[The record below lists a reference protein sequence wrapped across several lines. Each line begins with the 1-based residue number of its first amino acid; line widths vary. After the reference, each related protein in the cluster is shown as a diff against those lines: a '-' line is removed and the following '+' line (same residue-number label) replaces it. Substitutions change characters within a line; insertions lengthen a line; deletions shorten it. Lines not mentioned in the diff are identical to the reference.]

1 MVSLADAVQFKL
13 KVYSESAGVLDWQ
26 IDAASAQEASHKAD
40 ERGYVVL
47 SVAESGWPGVL
58 PSGFTLKRRERFA
71 LLLFSQQLLALLDA
85 GLVLVEAVEALAA
98 NEPDEHARAVMR
110 KLLDQLYSGR
120 TFSDALA
127 LQPEHFP
134 PFYIAALRAS
144 ERSGGMAESLRRHI
158 AYQGQIEGV
167 RKKVVSAMIYPA
179 VLLAVGALVTLFL
192 LGYVVPRFSHIYEER
207 ATDLPLLSLVL
218 MRWGRLVGAHGGKLL
233 LASALALPA
242 AAWLATRPGA
252 RAWLGAKL
260 WTLPWL
266 GERMRV
272 YQLSRLYRTLGMLL
286 GGGTPILGALGL
298 VPGLLS
304 PLLRARLQVAIAG
317 IREGQSISIAMHAAG
332 LTTPVGHRMLQV
344 GERTG
349 RMGEMMERVA
359 TFYDDEVSRW
369 VDVFTKVFEPALMA
383 LIGALVGGIVI
394 LMYLPIFELVGTIQS

>member
-1 MVSLADAVQFKL
+1 MLFKL
-13 KVYSESAGVLDWQ
+13 KVYSESVGVLNWQ
-26 IDAASAQEASHKAD
+26 TDAATAFDASRKAE

-47 SVAESGWPGVL
+47 SVAESDWLGTLL
-58 PSGFTLKRRERFA
+58 PAGLQQRPRFA
-71 LLLFSQQLLALLDA
+71 LLLFSQQLLALLEA
-85 GLVLVEAVEALAA
+85 GLVLVEAIEALAE
-98 NEPDEHARAVMR
+98 NEHDAQARLVMR
-110 KLLDQLYSGR
+110 QLLDQLYAGH
-120 TFSDALA
+120 TCSDAMA
-127 LQPEHFP
+127 MQPEHFP
-134 PFYIAALRAS
+134 PFYIATLRAS

-158 AYQGQIEGV
+158 AYQGQIETV

-207 ATDLPLLSLVL
+207 TASLPLLSFLL
-218 MRWGRLVGAHGGKLL
+218 MRWGGLVGAHGGKLL
-233 LASALALPA
+233 LALVFAFFA
-242 AAWLATRPGA
+242 AIWLAA
-252 RAWLGAKL
+252 RSEIRQWLGAKL
-260 WTLPWL
+260 WALPWL

-272 YQLSRLYRTLGMLL
+272 YQLARLYRTLGMLL
-286 GGGTPILGALGL
+286 GGGTPIMGALDL

-304 PLLRARLQVAIAG
+304 PLLRGRLQLAISA
-317 IREGQSISIAMHAAG
+317 IREGRSISVAMYDAG

-359 TFYDDEVSRW
+359 VFYDDEVARW

-383 LIGALVGGIVI
+383 LIGVMVGGIVI